1 LESEAPLDTRT
12 LSRIHSAL
20 QAVLRAGDWK
30 EGLDRLLAS
39 LRADFVYDNVAIYLL
54 DSQNNGLDV
63 NYARA
68 VGRGKRAEA
77 DVSWGE
83 GIAGHVLAK
92 NQILI
97 ETPETRED
105 SPRLELPH
113 LLGLP
118 LLIGGRLGGAMV
130 FVRFAGPLYTEEHIR
145 LASLISLWTASL
157 LERNA
162 LKNARSELESV
173 QRQMRLQ
180 DDFVST
186 ISHELR
192 TPLGFIKGY
201 STSLLRQDTTWDE
214 NTQREFLTIIDEETD
229 RLTQLIDN
237 MLESARL
244 QSKTIQFKFQPLR
257 LDALIGDV
265 AQRVQVHEVSLDIKL
280 DFAEIPPIP
289 GDSMRLSQ
297 VFENLFVNAIKYA
310 PGSPLV
316 VHLERGRNN
325 VRVAFSDKGPGI
337 PESYLPFI
345 FERFY
350 RVPGQTITGTGLGL
364 YICKQIILAHH
375 GKIWAE
381 SVMGQ
386 GTTFFLELPL
396 DPPP

>member
-1 LESEAPLDTRT
+1 LDAETSLDTRT

-20 QAVLRAGDWK
+20 QSVLRTEDWK
-30 EGLDRLLAS
+30 KGLDILLAS

-54 DSQNNGLDV
+54 DSQTNGLDV

-68 VGRGKRAEA
+68 VGRGKYAEA
-77 DVSWGE
+77 DASWGE

-97 ETPETRED
+97 ETPKSRD
-105 SPRLELPH
+105 NSPRIELPH
-113 LLGLP
+113 LIGLP
-118 LLIGGRLGGAMV
+118 LQIGGRLGGAIV

-157 LERNA
+157 LERKA
-162 LKNARSELESV
+162 LKDARSELESV

-229 RLTQLIDN
+229 RLTQLIAN

-244 QSKTIQFKFQPLR
+244 QSKTMQFKFQPLR

-265 AQRVQVHEVSLDIKL
+265 AQRVQVHQGTLKVKL
-280 DFAEIPPIP
+280 DFAEIPPIY

-316 VHLERGRNN
+316 IHLDRGRNN
-325 VRVAFSDKGPGI
+325 VRVEFSDKGPGI
-337 PESYLPFI
+337 PEGYLPFI

-386 GTTFFLELPL
+386 GTTFFIELPL
-396 DPPP
+396 DPVP

>member
-1 LESEAPLDTRT
+1 MESEAPLDTRT
-12 LSRIHSAL
+12 LSHIHSAL

-68 VGRGKRAEA
+68 VGRGKQAEA
-77 DVSWGE
+77 DVNWGE
-83 GIAGHVLAK
+83 EIAGHVLAK

-105 SPRLELPH
+105 SPRLELAH

-118 LLIGGRLGGAMV
+118 LQIGGRLGGAMV

-265 AQRVQVHEVSLDIKL
+265 AQRVRVHEVSLEITL
-280 DFAEIPPIP
+280 DFAEIPPIL
-289 GDSMRLSQ
+289 GDSVRLSQ

-337 PESYLPFI
+337 PEGYLPFI

>member
-1 LESEAPLDTRT
+1 MDAEAPLDTRT
-12 LSRIHSAL
+12 LARIHSAL
-20 QAVLRAGDWK
+20 QSMLRTEDWK
-30 EGLDRLLAS
+30 EGLDNLLAS
-39 LRADFVYDNVAIYLL
+39 LRTDFVYDNVAIYLL
-54 DSQNNGLDV
+54 ASQGNGLDV

-68 VGRGKRAEA
+68 VGRGKYAEA
-77 DVSWGE
+77 DASWGE

-97 ETPETRED
+97 ETPQSPDD
-105 SPRLELPH
+105 SPRLELPY
-113 LLGLP
+113 LIGLP
-118 LLIGGRLGGAMV
+118 LQMGGRLGGAMV

-157 LERNA
+157 LEHSA
-162 LKNARSELESV
+162 LMDARSELESV

-214 NTQREFLTIIDEETD
+214 RTQREFLTIIDEETD
-229 RLTQLIDN
+229 RLTQLITN

-257 LDALIGDV
+257 LEALIGDV
-265 AQRVQVHEVSLDIKL
+265 AQRVQVHEASLEVKL
-280 DFAEIPPIP
+280 DFEEIPPIY

-316 VHLERGRNN
+316 IHLDRGRNN
-325 VRVAFSDKGPGI
+325 VRVEFSDKGPGI
-337 PESYLPFI
+337 PEGYLPFI

-386 GTTFFLELPL
+386 GTTFFIELPL
-396 DPPP
+396 DPVP

>member
-1 LESEAPLDTRT
+1 MD
-12 LSRIHSAL
+12 
-20 QAVLRAGDWK
+20 D
-30 EGLDRLLAS
+30 LLAS
-39 LRADFVYDNVAIYLL
+39 LRADFVYDNVAVYML
-54 DSQNNGLDV
+54 DSQTNGLDV

-68 VGRGKRAEA
+68 VGRGKYAEA

-97 ETPETRED
+97 ETPQSHDDTH
-105 SPRLELPH
+105 RLELPH
-113 LLGLP
+113 LIGLP
-118 LLIGGRLGGAMV
+118 LQIGGRLGGAMV
-130 FVRFAGPLYTEEHIR
+130 FVRFAGPLYTKEHIR

-157 LERNA
+157 LEHRA
-162 LKNARSELESV
+162 LMDARSELESV

-186 ISHELR
+186 ISHEFR

-229 RLTQLIDN
+229 RLTQLITN

-265 AQRVQVHEVSLDIKL
+265 AQRVQVHQASLEIKL
-280 DFAEIPPIP
+280 DFADIPPIY

-310 PGSPLV
+310 PGSPLLI
-316 VHLERGRNN
+316 HLERGRNN

-337 PESYLPFI
+337 PGGYLPFI

-386 GTTFFLELPL
+386 GTTFFIELPI
-396 DPPP
+396 DPVP